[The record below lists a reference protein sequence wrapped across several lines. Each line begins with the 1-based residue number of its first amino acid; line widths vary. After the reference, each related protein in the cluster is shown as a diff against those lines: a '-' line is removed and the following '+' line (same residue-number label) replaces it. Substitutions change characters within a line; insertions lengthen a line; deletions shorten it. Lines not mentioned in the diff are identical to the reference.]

1 MADSY
6 RGRMPRQAIPPEP
19 GKANPYHELAGNMY
33 LAIRKLLGNPGL
45 ITELDTHMQLM
56 QLMTNYEAMGDGPM
70 PEYAVGL
77 NLSGNAVI
85 GSQLHTRD
93 GRRVGNAYVVD
104 IEYVDDPTDTSDVS
118 IGMPIFLCVTDAGNR
133 LKLTVE
139 EVDSLFYISTLVADP
154 LEVLKRFTKL
164 EKES

>member
-1 MADSY
+1 MAD
-6 RGRMPRQAIPPEP
+6 
-19 GKANPYHELAGNMY
+19 PYHELAGNMY
-33 LAIRKLLGNPGL
+33 LAIRKLLGYSSL
-45 ITELDTHMQLM
+45 ITDTKTRMQLT
-56 QLMTNYEAMGDGPM
+56 QLLTNYEVLGDGPM

-77 NLSGNAVI
+77 NLSGNAVV

-93 GRRVGNAYVVD
+93 GRRVGNAYVVG

-139 EVDSLFYISTLVADP
+139 EVDSLFYISNLVADP
-154 LEVLKRFTKL
+154 LEVLKRFPKL

>member
-1 MADSY
+1 MAGPY
-6 RGRMPRQAIPPEP
+6 RGHMPRHAIPPEP
-19 GKANPYHELAGNMY
+19 GKADPYHELAGNMY
-33 LAIRKLLGNPGL
+33 LAIRKLLGYSGL
-45 ITELDTHMQLM
+45 ITDPKIRMQLT
-56 QLMTNYEAMGDGPM
+56 QLLANYEAMGDGPM

-104 IEYVDDPTDTSDVS
+104 IEYRDDPTDISDISV
-118 IGMPIFLCVTDAGNR
+118 GMPIFLCVTDAGNS

-139 EVDSLFYISTLVADP
+139 EVDSLFYISNLVADP
-154 LEVLKRFTKL
+154 LEVLKRFPKL
-164 EKES
+164 EKEL

>member
-1 MADSY
+1 MAD
-6 RGRMPRQAIPPEP
+6 
-19 GKANPYHELAGNMY
+19 PYHELAGNMY
-33 LAIRKLLGNPGL
+33 LAIRKLLGYSSL
-45 ITELDTHMQLM
+45 ITDTRTRMQLT
-56 QLMTNYEAMGDGPM
+56 QLLTNYEVLGDGPM

-77 NLSGNAVI
+77 NLSGNAVV

-93 GRRVGNAYVVD
+93 GRRVGNAYVVG
-104 IEYVDDPTDTSDVS
+104 IEYRDDPTDTSDVS

-139 EVDSLFYISTLVADP
+139 EIDFLFYISNLVADP

>member
-1 MADSY
+1 M
-6 RGRMPRQAIPPEP
+6 Q
-19 GKANPYHELAGNMY
+19 LT
-33 LAIRKLLGNPGL
+33 KLL
-45 ITELDTHMQLM
+45 
-56 QLMTNYEAMGDGPM
+56 TNYEVLGDGPM

-77 NLSGNAVI
+77 NLSGNAVV

-93 GRRVGNAYVVD
+93 GRRVGNAYVVG
-104 IEYVDDPTDTSDVS
+104 IEYMVDPTDTSDAP
-118 IGMPIFLCVTDAGNR
+118 IGISIFLCVTDAGNR

-139 EVDSLFYISTLVADP
+139 EINSLFYISNLVVDP

>member
-1 MADSY
+1 MVDA
-6 RGRMPRQAIPPEP
+6 
-19 GKANPYHELAGNMY
+19 YHELAGNMY
-33 LAIRKLLGNPGL
+33 LAIRKLLRNPSL
-45 ITELDTHMQLM
+45 ITELHTHMQLV
-56 QLMTNYEAMGDGPM
+56 QLVTSYEAMGDGPM

-104 IEYVDDPTDTSDVS
+104 IEHRYEPTDTSDIS
-118 IGMPIFLCVTDAGNR
+118 TGTPIFLCVTDAGNS

-139 EVDSLFYISTLVADP
+139 EVDSLFYISNLVADP
-154 LEVLKRFTKL
+154 LEVLKRFPKL

>member
-1 MADSY
+1 MAD
-6 RGRMPRQAIPPEP
+6 
-19 GKANPYHELAGNMY
+19 PYHELAGNMY
-33 LAIRKLLGNPGL
+33 LAIRKLLGYSSL
-45 ITELDTHMQLM
+45 ITDTRTRMQLT
-56 QLMTNYEAMGDGPM
+56 QLLTNYEVLGDGPM

-77 NLSGNAVI
+77 NLSGNAVV

-93 GRRVGNAYVVD
+93 GRRVGNAYVVG

-133 LKLTVE
+133 LKLTAE
-139 EVDSLFYISTLVADP
+139 EIDSLFYISNLVADP
-154 LEVLKRFTKL
+154 LEVLKRFPKL